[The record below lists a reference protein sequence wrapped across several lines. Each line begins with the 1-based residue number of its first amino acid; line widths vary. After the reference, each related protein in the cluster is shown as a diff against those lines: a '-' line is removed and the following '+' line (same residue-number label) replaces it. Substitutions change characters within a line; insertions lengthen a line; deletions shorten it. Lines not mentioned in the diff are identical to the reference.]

1 MMIAI
6 CSDFSAPFYPE
17 HTSTSTIIVPR
28 EQNQIIRTVQHTT
41 VKRTVQVD
49 HSITYSTRTAPYY
62 QLLVYNSD
70 IPTFTCSWTKTCA
83 A

>member
-28 EQNQIIRTVQHTT
+28 EQNQIIRTVQVHYR
-41 VKRTVQVD
+41 K
-49 HSITYSTRTAPYY
+49 TYSTSRPQYY
-62 QLLVYNSD
+62 IQYKDGSVLPVTSVQQ
-70 IPTFTCSWTKTCA
+70 
-83 A
+83 